1 MEYFILIVL
10 FSTSFSKSVSK
21 TRNNFLDQLKA
32 PLFAEFDVSNVQ
44 NYIDTQIDT
53 RLDHINDTL
62 DDKIEALI
70 DNKMTVDCSN
80 NLDKA
85 KRENDERMSGII
97 SDFKSLEEIVKNLT
111 NENKQLKEDFMEWQR
126 HAPGGYVGCFYDDEL
141 RLLKNKI
148 QAFNVNSMQMCREHC
163 KGYKYLGLQDSNW
176 CLCGNDL
183 NPSRYPKKPDH
194 ECNMQCKGNSNE
206 ICGGRW
212 RNSIYYV

>member
-53 RLDHINDTL
+53 RLDHINETL

-70 DNKMTVDCSN
+70 DNKMTVD
-80 NLDKA
+80 NLDKT
-85 KRENDERMSGII
+85 KLENDERVSGII
-97 SDFKSLEEIVKNLT
+97 SDLKSLEEIVKNLK
-111 NENKQLKEDFMEWQR
+111 NENKQLKEDFTEWQKI
-126 HAPGGYVGCFYDDEL
+126 APGGYVGCFYDDRL
-141 RLLKNKI
+141 RLLKYKM
-148 QAFNVNSMQMCREHC
+148 QVFNVNSMQRCREHC
-163 KGYKYLGLQDSNW
+163 KGYKYLGLQASNW

-183 NPSRYPKKPDH
+183 NPFRYPKKPEH
-194 ECNMQCKGNSNE
+194 ECNMQCKGNSKE
-206 ICGGRW
+206 ICGGGW